1 MQIIVTREDL
11 IAAKQCSRGGR
22 EFFKRHGL
30 DWTDFIKNG
39 IDAEILIKTNDVMA
53 NQVIEKA
60 RQRIWAER
68 KRVPQ

>member
-1 MQIIVTREDL
+1 MKIIVKREDL
-11 IAAKQCSRGGR
+11 TTAKQCSRGGR

-30 DWTDFIKNG
+30 DWSDFLKNG
-39 IDAEILIKTNDVMA
+39 IDSEMLLKTNDVMA

-68 KRVPQ
+68 KRKSL